1 MGKMETALKDEI
13 VRLARREARRMNAKS
28 AEDLRRLKQRLSV
41 LEREMRALKKTRAKE
56 QAKAKIRVATETV
69 ASDEGPQTRIGPKLI
84 RALRKRLGI
93 TQAELAK
100 LVGVSTI
107 TVGTWETGK
116 SRPKPETKA
125 RVVALRT
132 LGRREARRLL
142 ADQGK

>member
-1 MGKMETALKDEI
+1 MGKVETVLRDEI
-13 VRLARREARRMNAKS
+13 VRLARREARRLNAKS
-28 AEDLRRLKQRLSV
+28 VEDVRRLKQRLSAI
-41 LEREMRALKKTRAKE
+41 EREMRALKKTRAKE
-56 QAKAKIRVATETV
+56 QAKAKVRAATETV
-69 ASDEGPQTRIGPKLI
+69 VSDEGSATRLGPKLI

-107 TVGTWETGK
+107 AVGTWETGK
-116 SRPKPETKA
+116 SRPKPETRA